1 MDIIE
6 IRGVNMIR
14 RKEECSTEIREH
26 MRGGD
31 GQVFIRNLFEKS
43 ELLGRSRMLGVL
55 TLEPGCG
62 VGKHDHQN
70 EQEYFCVLKGDP
82 IYYDDDEEIQLHEG
96 DVTICEDGHSHA
108 IVNRSDEPAYV
119 LACIL
124 LK

>member
-1 MDIIE
+1 
-6 IRGVNMIR
+6 MIR
-14 RKEECSTEIREH
+14 RKDECSTEIREH
-26 MRGGD
+26 MRGGY

-108 IVNRSDEPAYV
+108 IVNRSEEPAYV